1 MPWPWD
7 SRSPAEMGFGLRIL
21 PSPALVTPECYY
33 YDFDTIKS
41 ITLSETFAPRINAA
55 VCDAPSTTLLLGG
68 PAELEAWPI
77 LEITHWTA
85 THWEI
90 PIGFCVLYML
100 MLVALPRIMADRKP
114 LSLRPLAIAWNFGLS
129 AFSAVGAYHCIP
141 HLLFGPSGLFSHGIY
156 ESVCSHPGAYGA
168 NIVGRW
174 VGYFALYSKVAELL
188 DTFFLLVRK
197 RPIIVLHWYHHL
209 SVLLF
214 CWHAY
219 SARIGTGLWFATMN
233 YSVHTLMY
241 FYFGLTQCGDAGRKL
256 ARKAAIFITT
266 LQLTQMVGGIYVTV
280 AAIYWQWQAR
290 RRRRPLPARPPARA
304 RPSAP
309 PPERARN
316 QIRGPGAPALCELGR
331 ACGAGGGHIAARA
344 TARDRTVRRE
354 WRRPKARRIATTV
367 PTLRARHAAGPHVL
381 RAAAE
386 RAARPRDVCVVLRP
400 LPPALPLPL
409 CVPRHQ
415 EEADEHRRR
424 PGLRRHHGR
433 EAVAVELAHHVVDAG
448 QAAQGGLAHS
458 LASSRAVRRRRPPPP
473 TIDAQSFT
481 HHRTGSE
488 PRSRTAVAEVF
499 YLLEPLHY
507 LSTL

>member
-266 LQLTQMVGGIYVTV
+266 L
-280 AAIYWQWQAR
+280 
-290 RRRRPLPARPPARA
+290 
-304 RPSAP
+304 
-309 PPERARN
+309 
-316 QIRGPGAPALCELGR
+316 
-331 ACGAGGGHIAARA
+331 
-344 TARDRTVRRE
+344 
-354 WRRPKARRIATTV
+354 
-367 PTLRARHAAGPHVL
+367 
-381 RAAAE
+381 
-386 RAARPRDVCVVLRP
+386 
-400 LPPALPLPL
+400 
-409 CVPRHQ
+409 
-415 EEADEHRRR
+415 
-424 PGLRRHHGR
+424 
-433 EAVAVELAHHVVDAG
+433 
-448 QAAQGGLAHS
+448 
-458 LASSRAVRRRRPPPP
+458 
-473 TIDAQSFT
+473 
-481 HHRTGSE
+481 
-488 PRSRTAVAEVF
+488 
-499 YLLEPLHY
+499 
-507 LSTL
+507 

>member
-280 AAIYWQWQAR
+280 AAIYWQWQCAAAR
-290 RRRRPLPARPPARA
+290 PPVPARPPT
-304 RPSAP
+304 RPP
-309 PPERARN
+309 LRTHPGRARN
-316 QIRGPGAPALCELGR
+316 QIRGSGAPALCELGR
-331 ACGAGGGHIAARA
+331 ARGAGGGHIAARA
-344 TARDRTVRRE
+344 TARDS
-354 WRRPKARRIATTV
+354 
-367 PTLRARHAAGPHVL
+367 
-381 RAAAE
+381 
-386 RAARPRDVCVVLRP
+386 RAARMAPSKGAPRCNHRTDTSARATPQGHTCFVP
-400 LPPALPLPL
+400 LPNALL
-409 CVPRHQ
+409 
-415 EEADEHRRR
+415 
-424 PGLRRHHGR
+424 GLGMYASYFVLFLQLFLSHYVYRATKKKPTNI
-433 EAVAVELAHHVVDAG
+433 AVG
-448 QAAQGGLAHS
+448 QASVATMGGKPS
-458 LASSRAVRRRRPPPP
+458 PSSSPIMSSTP
-473 TIDAQSFT
+473 
-481 HHRTGSE
+481 GK
-488 PRSRTAVAEVF
+488 
-499 YLLEPLHY
+499 PLKAD
-507 LSTL
+507 

>member
-290 RRRRPLPARPPARA
+290 RRRPPFARPRARPPAPPHHRPREHATKSAVRA
-304 RPSAP
+304 RPPSA
-309 PPERARN
+309 N
-316 QIRGPGAPALCELGR
+316 WGGR
-331 ACGAGGGHIAARA
+331 AVRAAAILLRERRRGIEPCGANGAVQRRAALQPPYRHSARA
-344 TARDRTVRRE
+344 TPQGHTCFV
-354 WRRPKARRIATTV
+354 
-367 PTLRARHAAGPHVL
+367 
-381 RAAAE
+381 
-386 RAARPRDVCVVLRP
+386 P
-400 LPPALPLPL
+400 LPNALL
-409 CVPRHQ
+409 
-415 EEADEHRRR
+415 
-424 PGLRRHHGR
+424 GLGMYASYFVLFLQLFLSHYVYRATKKKPTNI
-433 EAVAVELAHHVVDAG
+433 AVG
-448 QAAQGGLAHS
+448 QASVATMGGKPS
-458 LASSRAVRRRRPPPP
+458 PSSSPIMSSTP
-473 TIDAQSFT
+473 
-481 HHRTGSE
+481 GK
-488 PRSRTAVAEVF
+488 
-499 YLLEPLHY
+499 PLKAD
-507 LSTL
+507 